1 MRTSRSSAV
10 IATLLTAAVLLSG
23 CATASAKKKPKTTK
37 VARTTKQ
44 SSKESSGSQVSKVT
58 TKPPVVSVA
67 GAAESSAKCEPIR
80 VMPLGDSL
88 TAFPDS
94 YRGPLYRS
102 LKAAGWNVDFVGSGK
117 WEPTGGGDADGE
129 GHGGFRIGP
138 DPDFK
143 DYQGN
148 PASLAEWVGTWIP
161 ASNPEVIV
169 LNIGTNDIAAGGEVA
184 VRAPAHLTALIAQLR
199 SLAPTA
205 QILVGDLPPGNW
217 VPNGTPETAALGK
230 AAKAAGE
237 AEPKFVTFMPIFDRM
252 RADGFDPTPGVGT
265 TDNTHFTVSGG
276 IAFAKVLEPSVVAA
290 MQRVRRC

>member
-1 MRTSRSSAV
+1 MNS
-10 IATLLTAAVLLSG
+10 IKWKPLLFSCVVLVTAAATVAG
-23 CATASAKKKPKTTK
+23 CSTASAKRRKTTTR
-37 VARTTKQ
+37 VVRSTK
-44 SSKESSGSQVSKVT
+44 KAGGSQANVST
-58 TKPPVVSVA
+58 TNVPVSSVA
-67 GAAESSAKCEPIR
+67 AAAESSSGCDPIR

-102 LKAAGWNVDFVGSGK
+102 LKAAAWNVDFVGSGK

-138 DPDFK
+138 DPDYK

-148 PASLAEWVGTWIP
+148 PASLAEWVSTWIP
-161 ASNPEVIV
+161 ATNPEVIV
-169 LNIGTNDIAAGGEVA
+169 LNIGTNDVAAGGEIA
-184 VRAPAHLTALIAQLR
+184 LRAPAHLTALIAQLR
-199 SLAPTA
+199 TLAPAA

-217 VPNGTPETAALGK
+217 VPNGTPETMAIGK
-230 AAKAAGE
+230 AARAAGE
-237 AEPKFVTFMPIFDRM
+237 ADPKFVTFVPVFDRM

-265 TDNTHFTVSGG
+265 SDNTHFTASGG
-276 IAFAKVLEPSVVAA
+276 IMFAKALEPSVISA